1 MTKYLLTTGAAIAL
15 LFSAH
20 FVQAT
25 QAVQENLPVIRASV
39 PPGTYTSP
47 QQVKLN
53 VSYEGDGGYGG
64 GSAPLVYYTT
74 DGSLP
79 NVHSWVYTG
88 QVFTVTDQGTDRD
101 LQLRTLAVSLNGK
114 HWVRNTFNYNI
125 LSVDTTAPVIT
136 PSLASGQYVGAQDIT
151 LSIVDNLDLFP
162 KIYYTTDGSLP
173 KKQSQYLYTAGQRLT
188 APATSKKV
196 DLRIRT
202 LAVDVSGNWVRNTF
216 TYNFT
221 PVVQNSLPVAS
232 FTSQVDG
239 MSVSLDASA
248 SSDSDGQIISYAW
261 DFGDGSS
268 ASGKAVTHT
277 YETANSYSITLTVV
291 DNTSGESKSQ
301 NMVSIG
307 NGKID
312 AVATGKLN
320 DTGNQGCYD
329 FGYSDGYIGESFSS
343 VPCPVSAYPR
353 QDADVGRDATAD
365 DDSDGRAG
373 FSFIK
378 VDADG
383 KPLSADAT
391 DWSCVKDK
399 VTGLMWERKTSDGGL
414 RDKGNTYSW
423 YNPDM
428 NTNGQS
434 EGTKNGGTCT
444 GEIRCDTQAYIDE
457 VNKNG
462 LCGYKDWRLP
472 TPNELYGLLDLG
484 ASPFRNWSQQGVKQI
499 IVQPD
504 INYFHDMPEDLDVT
518 DAENSIFGYWSSI
531 TTPVSFAYEQNP
543 PCTDGTISDRPSSG
557 GSGDWHGCYYVFSK
571 SAFFVN
577 VGSAIGVAE
586 KMDSRWVRL
595 VRSKVTGTNLIILNH

>member
-1 MTKYLLTTGAAIAL
+1 MKKGLITIGTTIAF

-25 QAVQENLPVIRASV
+25 PAVQENLPVIQASV

-53 VSYEGDGGYGG
+53 VSYEGDGG

-79 NVHSWVYTG
+79 KVHSPVYTG

-188 APATSKKV
+188 APATAKKV

-232 FTSQVDG
+232 FTSQNDG
-239 MSVSLDASA
+239 MTVSLDASA
-248 SSDSDGQIISYAW
+248 SSDSDGQIISYTW

-268 ASGKAVTHT
+268 ASGKAATHT

-291 DNTSGESKSQ
+291 DNMSGESKSQ
-301 NMVSIG
+301 KLVSIG

-320 DTGNQGCYD
+320 DTGNTTCYKFLYGD
-329 FGYSDGYIGESFSS
+329 SYLASI
-343 VPCPVSAYPR
+343 VPCPVSGYPR
-353 QDADVGRDATAD
+353 QDPDVGRDATAD

-378 VDADG
+378 VDAEG
-383 KPLSADAT
+383 RPLSADAQ
-391 DWSCVKDK
+391 DWSCIKDK

-414 RDKGNTYSW
+414 RDKANTYSW

-428 NTNGQS
+428 NTNGQI
-434 EGTKNGGTCT
+434 EGSKDGGTCT

-472 TPNELYGLLDLG
+472 TPTELYGLLDLG
-484 ASPFRNWSQQGVKQI
+484 TI
-499 IVQPD
+499 QPD
-504 INYFHDMPEDLDVT
+504 ISYFNDIPDGLDV
-518 DAENSIFGYWSSI
+518 DGDSAFSYWSSI
-531 TTPVSFAYEQNP
+531 SSPITYASKQNTPCQ
-543 PCTDGTISDRPSSG
+543 DGTIILAEGFDDYS
-557 GSGDWHGCYYVFSK
+557 WHTCVYPLSK
-571 SAFFVN
+571 SALSVSLR
-577 VGSAIGVAE
+577 GRIGRE
-586 KMDSRWVRL
+586 DKKESRWIRL
-595 VRSKVTGTNLIILNH
+595 VRSK